1 MAFLLTQR
9 IMTKKALLA
18 LMIAVIIPVFCYL
31 VLKTTSDDA
40 VIVPRKYIVD
50 TVITIE
56 EKGKIKT
63 DTIWHKSANFTLVN
77 QLGDTVH
84 LYDIQGKSIVIDL
97 FFTSCGSI
105 CPQLT
110 RSMSKLQKSFLRG
123 GNTRQKV
130 DTSVVQFIS
139 LSIDPE
145 RDSVPALK
153 SYADRYGVN
162 PDNWWML
169 TGNRDSIYN
178 YIFNELKIDKLEK
191 VPVDPEFPHTGRFV
205 LLDRD
210 YTIRGRYEQ
219 AYSGLE
225 KDSASLGLLARDI
238 GLLMLEK
245 DKTKK
250 SKVFTDIIDLSW
262 LWLIIAVMVTGF
274 VWYMSQ
280 RRKING

>member
-18 LMIAVIIPVFCYL
+18 LIIAVIIPVFCYL
-31 VLKTTSDDA
+31 VLKLTSDEA
-40 VIVPRKYIVD
+40 VVVPRKYIVD
-50 TVITIE
+50 TVITSV
-56 EKGKIKT
+56 EKGKTKT

-84 LYDIQGKSIVIDL
+84 LYDIQGKAIVIDL

-110 RSMSKLQKSFLRG
+110 RSMGKLQQSFLRG

-145 RDSVPALK
+145 RDSVPILK

-191 VPVDPEFPHTGRFV
+191 IPINPEFPHTGRFV
-205 LLDRD
+205 LLDRN

-225 KDSASLGLLARDI
+225 NDSASLSLLARDI

-250 SKVFTDIIDLSW
+250 SQIFTDIIDLSW
-262 LWLIIAVMVTGF
+262 LWLIIAVLVTGF
-274 VWYMSQ
+274 TWYMSQ